1 MTTTHG
7 SAGIADYDFV
17 RSLGRGNHGEF
28 FVARKPDRLPVDVEF
43 VAVKVL
49 SGPTSEDVFRRATRE
64 LAAFAAVQSPYLVS
78 LYDAGQQGNSFYY
91 AMEYLPDG
99 SLGAMITAG
108 HVDRAR
114 AIAAVADASR
124 AAHAL
129 HEAGLV
135 HRDIKPENVLL
146 HEGGAKL
153 ADLGL
158 SHVLAP
164 GVTVTGMGE
173 VTSIEYTDPALL
185 QGAAPSRAT
194 DIFSLG
200 ATLHRALSGTGLY
213 GELPSGDAMLALRKV
228 FSQPPT
234 VDPGLDPAAA
244 ELVGWAI
251 GGAAA
256 DRPNTALEF
265 AERLETLR

>member
-1 MTTTHG
+1 MTIAG
-7 SAGIADYDFV
+7 GIADYEFTE
-17 RSLGRGNHGEF
+17 SLGRGNHGEF
-28 FVARKPDRLPVDVEF
+28 FVARRPDRLPIDTEF

-49 SGPTSEDVFRRATRE
+49 SGPTSEDIFRRATRE
-64 LAAFAAVQSPYLVS
+64 LAAFAAVQSPYLVA
-78 LYDAGQQGNSFYY
+78 LYDAGQQGNAFYY
-91 AMEYLPDG
+91 AMEYLPEG
-99 SLGAMITAG
+99 SLRRPGLERSRVI
-108 HVDRAR
+108 RAV
-114 AIAAVADASR
+114 IDASR

-129 HEAGLV
+129 HEAGIV
-135 HRDIKPENVLL
+135 HRDIKPENILL
-146 HEGGAKL
+146 HGDGGKL

-213 GELPSGDAMLALRKV
+213 GELPKGDAMLALRRV

-234 VDPGLDPAAA
+234 VSPNVEPAVAEVIAAA
-244 ELVGWAI
+244 I
-251 GGAAA
+251 GVTAVE
-256 DRPNTALEF
+256 RPSTALEF
-265 AERLETLR
+265 AERLSRLL

>member
-1 MTTTHG
+1 MTRTNG
-7 SAGIADYDFV
+7 IGGIADYEFI
-17 RSLGRGNHGEF
+17 RPLGRGNHGEF
-28 FVARKPDRLPVDVEF
+28 FVAKTPDRLPLDATE

-49 SGPTSEDVFRRATRE
+49 SGSTSEDLFRHATRE
-64 LAAFAAVQSPYLVS
+64 LAAFASVQSPYLVA
-78 LYDAGQQGNSFYY
+78 LYDAGQQGDAFYY

-99 SLGAMITAG
+99 SLGSG
-108 HVDRAR
+108 SHDRGR
-114 AIAAVADASR
+114 VIRAVADASR

-129 HEAGLV
+129 HEAGIV

-146 HEGGAKL
+146 HAGGAKL

-164 GVTVTGMGE
+164 GVTVTGMGD

-200 ATLHRALSGTGLY
+200 ATLHRALTGTGLY
-213 GELPSGDAMLALRKV
+213 GELPPGDAMLALRRV
-228 FSQPPT
+228 FAQAPT
-234 VDPGLDPAAA
+234 VASTLDPATA
-244 ELVGWAI
+244 EIISWAI
-251 GGAAA
+251 GARAV
-256 DRPNTALEF
+256 DRPTTAAEF
-265 AERLETLR
+265 AAKLDALS